1 MEPEICVPHN
11 EKERKNVRALECYFD
26 ELYYW

>member
-11 EKERKNVRALECYFD
+11 DKEQKNVRALACYFD

>member
-11 EKERKNVRALECYFD
+11 ENEKMNVRALASYFD